1 MPVAFWLWL
10 VIDSLTLKVVA
21 EVVVA
26 LGSTVEPS
34 ASVSADC
41 LVVDLLVAVGPS
53 CLSYCQ
59 ASSAVGLTIFVARSQ
74 NSSSATMQRY
84 FALLYLC

>member
-1 MPVAFWLWL
+1 MDFELLIHIGLKCLWL
-10 VIDSLTLKVVA
+10 VIADSLTLKVLA

-34 ASVSADC
+34 ASASADC

-59 ASSAVGLTIFVARSQ
+59 ACQ
-74 NSSSATMQRY
+74 N
-84 FALLYLC
+84 

>member
-10 VIDSLTLKVVA
+10 VIADSLTLKVLA

-34 ASVSADC
+34 ASASVDC

-59 ASSAVGLTIFVARSQ
+59 A
-74 NSSSATMQRY
+74 
-84 FALLYLC
+84 C